1 MHLEVHTDQPPITQG
16 WRGICNASRREH
28 DIKAEGVLPKGEP
41 FANRGH
47 RNRSNRDG
55 RGHSGVGYHHAGLTS
70 VEREGMERGF
80 REGTISV
87 LVATS
92 TLAAGVNLPARRVII
107 RSLWQVARSLPL
119 GTVVTLMSA
128 RVAKRCNR

>member
-1 MHLEVHTDQPPITQG
+1 M
-16 WRGICNASRREH
+16 
-28 DIKAEGVLPKGEP
+28 
-41 FANRGH
+41 
-47 RNRSNRDG
+47 
-55 RGHSGVGYHHAGLTS
+55 GYHHAGLTS

-107 RSLWQVARSLPL
+107 RSLWQVRGLFWEL
-119 GTVVTLMSA
+119 
-128 RVAKRCNR
+128 